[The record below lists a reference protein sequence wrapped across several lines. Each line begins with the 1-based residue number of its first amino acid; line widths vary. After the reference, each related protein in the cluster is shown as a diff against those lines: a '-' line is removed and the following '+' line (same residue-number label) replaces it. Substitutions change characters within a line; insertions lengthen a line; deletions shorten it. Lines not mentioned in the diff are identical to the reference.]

1 MSLQF
6 QKILEDMSEQLGYTQ
21 LNRLGSGH
29 LEAIHPNGARVRLPF
44 TPRNEWREK
53 RNARAALER
62 GAGRKLPRDN
72 SGKTRGQGKVEGW
85 TNSYQ
90 GAKSKKAQARERF
103 VERVKEIDAEIR
115 KVIEVNTRKNYEQAK
130 RLFEKR
136 REVVV
141 EASEQG
147 IRIDQ
152 FMI

>member
-6 QKILEDMSEQLGYTQ
+6 QKILEDMAKQLGYTE

-72 SGKTRGQGKVEGW
+72 SGKPRAVGKADGW
-85 TNSYQ
+85 TETYRSTRSE
-90 GAKSKKAQARERF
+90 KSQARQRF
-103 VERVKEIDAEIR
+103 VARIKEIDAEIR
-115 KVIEVNTRKNYEQAK
+115 KAIELNTTESYEQAK
-130 RLFEKR
+130 RLFEER
-136 REVVV
+136 REVVIS
-141 EASEQG
+141 ASEYG
-147 IRIDQ
+147 IKIRD